1 MKLYRREI
9 KAISFGYDD
18 HSSGKVVVDW
28 TPEEKVDLKSIP
40 YEYEIK
46 ILERF
51 VEVTMP
57 REEGE

>member
-9 KAISFGYDD
+9 KALSFGYND
-18 HSSGKVVVDW
+18 HSSGKVVLDW
-28 TPEEKVDLKSIP
+28 TPEEEVDLKTIP

-51 VEVTMP
+51 IEVK
-57 REEGE
+57 EDE